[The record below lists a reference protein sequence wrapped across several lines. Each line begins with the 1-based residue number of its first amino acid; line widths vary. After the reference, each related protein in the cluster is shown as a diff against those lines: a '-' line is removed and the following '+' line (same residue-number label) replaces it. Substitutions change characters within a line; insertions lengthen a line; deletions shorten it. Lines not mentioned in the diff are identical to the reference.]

1 MVLVQRGRKP
11 IYYKLKETIIREIKN
26 QTLKEGDAILSER
39 LLTEKFGISRISVRK
54 ALKEL
59 INENCLYTIPGKGTY
74 VQGLQAKGE
83 RLAAKTHNIAY
94 IFWNAEQSVVS
105 IPYFA
110 HIIAG
115 AEKECDRANY
125 HLLISTFP
133 KENESADS
141 LPTLIQQRKVDGVL
155 LEGVDLPT
163 YRRVNEILPA
173 VILSNFLYSS
183 EEAGEPID
191 DVDYVASNNAVAML
205 SILRYLKRLGHREIA
220 FLFQTGR
227 HSTFAERLQGFLL
240 AAKKLGLSA
249 KRDWIVRASTGAEAM
264 QQLLV
269 QKDRPTAIVAGN
281 DTFALDAMDYCQR
294 NGMSI
299 PDDFSLIGFD
309 DIDSTA
315 WSRPS
320 LTTVRVLTEE
330 MGKCSAKR
338 LIEKIDDLASPPTH
352 ILIGSSMI
360 ERESCRPLNPMPVIR
375 G

>member
-1 MVLVQRGRKP
+1 MMVLVQRGRKP
-11 IYYKLKETIIREIKN
+11 IYGKLKETIIREIKN
-26 QTLKEGDAILSER
+26 QTLKEDDAILSER

-59 INENCLYTIPGKGTY
+59 INENYLYTIPGKGTY
-74 VQGLQAKGE
+74 VRGLQAKGE
-83 RLAAKTHNIAY
+83 RPAAKTHNIAY
-94 IFWNAEQSVVS
+94 IFWNAEQSVIS

-141 LPTLIQQRKVDGVL
+141 LPTLIQQGKVDGVL

-163 YRRVNEILPA
+163 YWRVNEILPA
-173 VILSNFLYSS
+173 VILSNFLYIS
-183 EEAGEPID
+183 EEAGERID

-205 SILRYLKRLGHREIA
+205 SVLGYLKRLGHHKIG

-249 KRDWIVRASTGAEAM
+249 KRDWIVRAPTGAEAM
-264 QQLLV
+264 QQLLA
-269 QKDRPTAIVAGN
+269 QEHRPTAIVAGN

-294 NGMSI
+294 HGMSI
-299 PDDFSLIGFD
+299 PHDFSLIGFD
-309 DIDSTA
+309 DIDSAA

-330 MGKCSAKR
+330 MGKCAAKR
-338 LIEKIDDLASPPTH
+338 LIEKIEDPASPPTH

-360 ERESCRPLNPMPVIR
+360 ERESCRSLNPMPCP
-375 G
+375 